1 MKKIAIID
9 YGAGNTASLI
19 NAIEYLNFE
28 PVILKKPNG
37 QNFSHIILPGVG
49 AFGKLSENLK
59 KSLVLMNFY
68 LKIKKKVILFLAY
81 VWVCNCYLKVAMKEN
96 YKMD

>member
-28 PVILKKPNG
+28 QSFFDFLETNLLSLKSFYRLFFNDVKIT
-37 QNFSHIILPGVG
+37 NFVFDEFFLLDKKIIDLR
-49 AFGKLSENLK
+49 LDCL
-59 KSLVLMNFY
+59 
-68 LKIKKKVILFLAY
+68 
-81 VWVCNCYLKVAMKEN
+81 NCFVK
-96 YKMD
+96 